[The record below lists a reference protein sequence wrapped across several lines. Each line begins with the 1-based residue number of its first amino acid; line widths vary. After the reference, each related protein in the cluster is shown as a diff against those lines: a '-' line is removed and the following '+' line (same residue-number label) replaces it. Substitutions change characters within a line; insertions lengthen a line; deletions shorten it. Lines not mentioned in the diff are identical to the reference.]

1 MVLVLKKLFAICG
14 RFVTVYFVLILPN
27 VLGKNKF
34 DVHENERVVETH
46 FSYEWFHIRLVWAQ
60 EKSGENYDNLDFDE
74 FSGSVTRYYNASYQH

>member
-1 MVLVLKKLFAICG
+1 MVLVLKNLFGICG

-46 FSYEWFHIRLVWAQ
+46 FLYEWFHIGLGTGKIRRKLRQFRL
-60 EKSGENYDNLDFDE
+60 
-74 FSGSVTRYYNASYQH
+74 